1 MVKEDENALICDL
14 METYGIYEYRQLPAR
29 RVAVFSVG
37 LGDSSR
43 IKRKLTGQKISN
55 MELLLALAVDR
66 LSLLVWLKTK
76 DGAKGRNRP
85 ESILTA
91 LMSGPKKEKEKEFKA
106 FRNGKEFEEYRRK
119 LLGGVNDG

>member
-1 MVKEDENALICDL
+1 MIKADEDALICDL

-37 LGDSSR
+37 LGDGSR
-43 IKRKLTGQKISN
+43 IKRKLTGQKLSN
-55 MELLLALAVDR
+55 EELLLALAVDR
-66 LSLLVWLKTK
+66 LSLLVWFKTK

-91 LMSGPKKEKEKEFKA
+91 LLGDKTKESEYQTFKTGKDFMDYRKK
-106 FRNGKEFEEYRRK
+106 
-119 LLGGVNDG
+119 LIGGIKDG

>member
-1 MVKEDENALICDL
+1 MIKADENALICDL

-43 IKRKLTGQKISN
+43 IKRKLTGQKLSN
-55 MELLLALAVDR
+55 EELLLALAVDR
-66 LSLLVWLKTK
+66 LSLLVWFKTK

-85 ESILTA
+85 ESILMA
-91 LMSGPKKEKEKEFKA
+91 
-106 FRNGKEFEEYRRK
+106 
-119 LLGGVNDG
+119 LLGDKTKESEYQTFKTGKDFMDYRKKLIGGIKDG